1 MRPPQTTPWFHYG
14 RGAAHAAA
22 AKRGAALVKNEL
34 VERIPG
40 RIEAIIN
47 PHPFQTSMTIPPR
60 YESRPAHYQ
69 LTTARDAV
77 RPSCSPANKTVVD
90 VQERAFQ
97 MSADDWERGQ
107 KYQTKSGIRVRS
119 KIEKIIADFLF
130 HEKVRFVY
138 EPRVCLGGQAI
149 RPDFY
154 LPDYNLFYEHFG
166 RADELYQRAAA
177 AKVARYHQ
185 AAVPFMYTTADDEPD
200 IEDVIVD
207 QLAAATLGL

>member
-1 MRPPQTTPWFHYG
+1 
-14 RGAAHAAA
+14 
-22 AKRGAALVKNEL
+22 
-34 VERIPG
+34 
-40 RIEAIIN
+40 
-47 PHPFQTSMTIPPR
+47 MTIPPR

-97 MSADDWERGQ
+97 MSAGDWERGQ

-119 KIEKIIADFLF
+119 KIEKIIADFL
-130 HEKVRFVY
+130 HQEKIGFIY
-138 EPRVCLGGQAI
+138 EPRIRVSGLTF

-154 LPDYNLFYEHFG
+154 LPDYELFYEHFG
-166 RADELYQRAAA
+166 FDDPEYQRAAEFKIA
-177 AKVARYHQ
+177 CHHR

-207 QLAAATLGL
+207 QLAAATLNL